1 MGIDK
6 AFYFGLA
13 VVAVI
18 GLGLWVANEAMGE
31 FLCPEIDDNDSFWK
45 ECV

>member
-1 MGIDK
+1 MGFDK

-18 GLGLWVANEAMGE
+18 GLGLWVAGEAMGE
-31 FLCPEIDDNDSFWK
+31 WLCPAIDDDDDFWNG
-45 ECV
+45 CA